1 MDRPALFVIAI
12 LSLAAMDYH
21 SGIAGT
27 NRSPVTLAVAIAFS
41 VVILLL
47 VDLDRPGEGF
57 INVSQQVMID
67 LQDWM
72 PQSQP

>member
-1 MDRPALFVIAI
+1 MDRPALFVIAL
-12 LSLAAMDYH
+12 LSLAAMGYH

-41 VVILLL
+41 VVILLI
-47 VDLDRPGEGF
+47 VDLEGF

-72 PQSQP
+72 PRSQP